1 MVTWRRLLA
10 LSATGTVLAVAVV
23 LAVQPPQPPVW
34 TFRVLLGV
42 NDQKPTDWSGKVE
55 AVGGEVV
62 AIEGWHF
69 EEKDKVLGTSGWQ
82 CRTHDY
88 VAFGQRAPVQ
98 LANGKPRTKQQKQP
112 WPNGVIITI
121 KGHAPTLKLKLG
133 QGDVAVD
140 ASLIPIGQPLTI
152 LGGRVVVERMP
163 ETVAVRPAARL
174 PTEGAVQDDYPAFW
188 VHYKSGKQYLA
199 WLAYHQG
206 KDRVLL
212 AERDGP
218 DGPWSESREISGAGY
233 HFRVAL
239 ATTHGGKLWIV
250 WSQMIDNNWDLYAR
264 PYQDGKLGE
273 TIRLTDDPGPDIWH
287 RMTTDNNGRAWLV
300 WQGFRKGRSHI
311 FARCVEGD
319 AWHQPIRVSSDGI
332 DAGPLGNCW
341 DPAIA
346 ADPTADRVWIGW
358 DQYLKNTYQVH
369 VTALEGGPNPRRMAI
384 VRPEPSPLFQ
394 AHVSLAVDGEGLVWA
409 AWDESG
415 PQWGKD
421 TGFLFGG
428 QDRDDTSR
436 LYSSRSIRI
445 KVLDQPRSGKTD
457 EGILLRTG
465 RAWREPKADFL
476 TSLPEFMREYNELP
490 QLQPD
495 SDGRMWLAFRHRS
508 CRFPREDG
516 WAAQGRWDLFATA
529 SCGDKWT
536 PPTEL
541 PHSGGRLDMRTSSQR
556 DGAGNVYFAFASDNR
571 GWLPP
576 AMLPR
581 NHAVAV
587 SRFHDAPP
595 ARRVELNAVLHG
607 YQHFPECHPQEASQ
621 VARIRKHHIDAGGK
635 TYHIYR
641 GDLHRHTDLS
651 GDGMG
656 DGSIMDLHRYGLDA
670 AALDFVMVTDHNM
683 GQDNEYCWW
692 QTQQANDLY
701 TVPGAFISMY
711 GYERSVPYP
720 QGHRNVIWTRRG
732 HRTLPL
738 PKPIKK
744 ALQGDTAR
752 LYEYLRS
759 TDGICTLHTSAT
771 SQGTDWEDTQDPALE
786 PFVELF
792 QGYHTSYE
800 APDAPK
806 VINDKTYMIHGK
818 YEPAGFVSAALAKG
832 YKLGFQSSSDHIS
845 THVSYACVLAEEF
858 SRQGLV
864 EAIKKRHAYAATDN
878 IVLDV
883 RCGSAIMGDEVR
895 TARPRFSVAVLGTG
909 PLATVE
915 VLRDSAVVHTVRPT
929 GKTTEEVRFDWEE
942 AAPPTAAQASYYY
955 IRVTQQNGQ
964 MAWSSPIWVNR

>member
-1 MVTWRRLLA
+1 MRKPWRSLLTLCLA
-10 LSATGTVLAVAVV
+10 GSVLTVAVV
-23 LAVQPPQPPVW
+23 LAVQPAQPPVW
-34 TFRVLLGV
+34 TVRVLLGV

-55 AVGGEVV
+55 AAGGEVI

-69 EEKDKVLGTSGWQ
+69 EDKDKVLGRSGWQ

-88 VAFGQRAPVQ
+88 VAFGGRAPLQRAD
-98 LANGKPRTKQQKQP
+98 GKPRVKQQNQP
-112 WPNGVIITI
+112 WPNGVTI
-121 KGHAPTLKLKLG
+121 TLKGDSPELTLELAQGEVKVSPARLLTG
-133 QGDVAVD
+133 QA
-140 ASLIPIGQPLTI
+140 LTA
-152 LGGRVVVERMP
+152 LDGRVLIERMP
-163 ETVAVRPAARL
+163 PTALVRPAAKP
-174 PTEGAVQDDYPAFW
+174 PTEGATQDDYPAFW

-199 WLAYHQG
+199 WLAYHKE

-218 DGPWSESREISGAGY
+218 EGAWSEPREISAPGY

-250 WSQMIDNNWDLYAR
+250 WSEMVDQNWDLYAR

-273 TIRLTDDPGPDIWH
+273 KIRVTDDPGPDIWH
-287 RMTTDNNGRAWLV
+287 RMTPDNKGRAWLV
-300 WQGFRKGRSHI
+300 WQGFRKGRSQI
-311 FARCVEGD
+311 FARCVDGD
-319 AWHQPIRVSSDGI
+319 NWHNPVRVSD
-332 DAGPLGNCW
+332 DARDVGNAW
-341 DPAIA
+341 DPCIA
-346 ADPTADRVWIGW
+346 ADTAGDRVWIGW
-358 DQYLKNTYQVH
+358 DQYDRNTYQVH
-369 VTALEGGPNPRRMAI
+369 VTALEDGRNPKKTKI
-384 VRPEPSPLFQ
+384 LRPEPSPLFQ
-394 AHVSLAVDGEGLVWA
+394 AHVSLAADKEGRLWA

-428 QDRDDTSR
+428 QDRTDTSR
-436 LYSSRSIRI
+436 LYSSRAIRI
-445 KVLDQPRSGKTD
+445 KVLDHGRWLEPR
-457 EGILLRTG
+457 
-465 RAWREPKADFL
+465 ANFL
-476 TSLPEFMREYNELP
+476 GSLPAFMREYNELP

-495 SDGRMWLAFRHRS
+495 SEGRMWLAFRHRT

-516 WAAQGRWDLFATA
+516 WAAQGRWDLYA
-529 SCGDKWT
+529 SAYCGDRWT
-536 PPTEL
+536 ETTDL
-541 PHSGGRLDMRTSSQR
+541 PHSGGRNDMRTSSQR
-556 DGAGNVYFAFASDNR
+556 DRAGSAYFAFASDNR

-576 AMLPR
+576 GMLAR
-581 NHAVAV
+581 NHDVAV
-587 SRFHDAPP
+587 TRFDHAPP
-595 ARRVELNAVLHG
+595 VGPVHLVEETHRYPTV
-607 YQHFPECHPQEASQ
+607 PECHPDEARQ
-621 VARIRKHHIDAGGK
+621 VARIRTYRIDSGGK

-656 DGSIMDLHRYGLDA
+656 DGSIMDLHRYALDA
-670 AALDFVMVTDHNM
+670 AAFDFIMVTDHNM

-701 TVPGAFISMY
+701 TVPGAFISIY
-711 GYERSVPYP
+711 GYERSVQYP
-720 QGHRNVIWTRRG
+720 QGHRNVIWAKRG

-738 PKPIKK
+738 PKPVKK

-759 TDGICTLHTSAT
+759 TGGICTLHTSAT
-771 SQGTDWEDTQDPALE
+771 SQGTDWEDPQDPALE

-800 APDAPK
+800 APAAPK
-806 VINDKTYMIHGK
+806 VVSDNTYRIHGQ

-864 EAIKKRHAYAATDN
+864 DAMKKRHTYAATDN

-883 RCGSAIMGDEVR
+883 RCGSALMGDEVR
-895 TARPRFSVAVLGTG
+895 TASPSFKVVVLGTA
-909 PLATVE
+909 PIATVE
-915 VLRDSAVVHTVRPT
+915 MLRNSAVVHTVRRDA
-929 GKTTEEVRFDWEE
+929 KAAEEVRFDWEDTNPP
-942 AAPPTAAQASYYY
+942 AAATANYYY
-955 IRVTQQNGQ
+955 VRVTQDNGQ
-964 MAWSSPIWVNR
+964 MAWSSPIWVSR